1 MTIDR
6 TLRAAVVGFGVALG
20 ALAVFGL
27 SQVVIGI
34 SDGNP
39 YQGLFGVG
47 TAIFGTALALAFV
60 FAFRTMRPAPV
71 PEVAEI
77 DPDDPAGPAG
87 A

>member
-1 MTIDR
+1 MTVDR
-6 TLRAAVVGFGVALG
+6 ALRAAAAVVGVALG
-20 ALAVFGL
+20 TLAVFGL

-60 FAFRTMRPAPV
+60 FAFRSMRPAPV

-77 DPDDPAGPAG
+77 DPGDPAGPAG

>member
-1 MTIDR
+1 MTVDR
-6 TLRAAVVGFGVALG
+6 TLRAAVVVFGVALG

-27 SQVVIGI
+27 SQVVFGI

-47 TAIFGTALALAFV
+47 TAIFGTALALTFV
-60 FAFRTMRPAPV
+60 FAFRSMRPAPV
-71 PEVAEI
+71 REAVEI
-77 DPDDPAGPAG
+77 DPGDPARPAG